1 MSELKIKQKEGIETA
16 KKLGLYRGR
25 KPSIDRDKVKELWK
39 SGMNGTEISKEM
51 KIHRGSL
58 YRILNEL
65 GYNFEVKWKKKR
77 SNGKRSDFERVSR
90 DYYPTPYDRV
100 LPLISHLPQ
109 KPFSYAEPCGL
120 VMVD

>member
-1 MSELKIKQKEGIETA
+1 MSELAKIKQKEGIEKA

-77 SNGKRSDFERVSR
+77 
-90 DYYPTPYDRV
+90 T
-100 LPLISHLPQ
+100 
-109 KPFSYAEPCGL
+109 A
-120 VMVD
+120 